1 MTLQKGKNYLFCT
14 HFFYK
19 ADRVRVPNTN
29 GLPVPIDK
37 TFLVTQRPLDKTS
50 SRQNVL

>member
-19 ADRVRVPNTN
+19 ADRVRVTNTN
-29 GLPVPIDK
+29 GLPIYK

>member
-19 ADRVRVPNTN
+19 ADRVRVTNTN
-29 GLPVPIDK
+29 GLPIYK
-37 TFLVTQRPLDKTS
+37 TLLVTQRPLDKTS